1 MSFWGLVY
9 DTCRSLAQR
18 GKIKP
23 GTLKK
28 LKSVDR
34 QVAFAVALIALGAKM
49 AKADGQVT
57 VGEIRAFKK
66 VFRFRNE
73 DQKKVAMVFNLA
85 KQTVAGYEQ
94 YAASVAKLYKHD
106 KGVRD
111 DVMEGLFQ
119 IAAADGNIGSVELEF
134 LGRVNEIF
142 DLSER
147 SFSQR
152 RYRFSI
158 IDNGN
163 PYKILGVHP
172 SDDYETI
179 HARWK
184 ELVRQSH
191 PDILMARGT
200 PPEAARLAQ
209 ARVADYNRSWDEIR
223 KMLEST
229 AH

>member
-18 GKIKP
+18 GQIKP
-23 GTLKK
+23 GALKK
-28 LKSVDR
+28 LKSADR

-49 AKADGQVT
+49 AKADGRVT
-57 VGEIRAFKK
+57 VGEIRAFKS
-66 VFRFRNE
+66 VFRFHHE

-94 YAASVAKLYKHD
+94 YAVSVAKLYKHD

-119 IAAADGNIGSVELEF
+119 IAAADGKIGSMKLEF

-147 SFSQR
+147 SFNQR
-152 RYRFSI
+152 CHRFSI
-158 IDNGN
+158 IDDGN
-163 PYKILGVHP
+163 PYKVLGVHP
-172 SDDYETI
+172 ADDYETI

-223 KMLEST
+223 KILEST